1 MDNFSAR
8 RNDVI
13 NFLDEVRMQ
22 REQEAHDNAFKNSE
36 DYKLKCLDKEQ
47 DNAKGVCLDM
57 VFSKLYKDALP
68 LNNDY
73 KVAHAEDLDAEMKD
87 FINSRCPKGMSYYIH
102 EGIRRGSES
111 AKKIMDETDKIVNDD
126 YNNKAL
132 NIEKYKP
139 EDLVFKADDAL
150 VNKIDVM
157 NRKLDLDNLSDT
169 IKSNVKMSA
178 ISEIQRAKKAE
189 NDAKAVET
197 ELANDINVRTEAQID
212 HALALK
218 DINTVK
224 DFEPSL
230 FQGIMINKMNK
241 LQHMSEC
248 GVLEP
253 TCIYNTLA
261 DFGLP
266 EPTTEDVHFATVEE
280 LAFVEAV
287 KEYTKLNIIKALKLE
302 RFDLNDVRNLAY
314 EYASN
319 IND

>member
-1 MDNFSAR
+1 MDNLNIR
-8 RNDVI
+8 KQGVI
-13 NFLDEVRMQ
+13 NFMDEVRAQ
-22 REQEAHDNAFKNSE
+22 KEQEAKDNAFRNTE
-36 DYKLKCLDKEQ
+36 NYKLKCLDREQ

-73 KVAHAEDLDAEMKD
+73 KVAHGEDLDAEMKD
-87 FINSRCPKGMSYYIH
+87 FINSRCPKGMTYYIH
-102 EGIRRGSES
+102 EGIRRGSEG
-111 AKKIMDETDKIVNDD
+111 AKKIMNETDKIVNDD

-139 EDLVFKADDAL
+139 EDLVFRADDAL

-157 NRKLDLDNLSDT
+157 NKKLDLDNLSET

-178 ISEIQRAKKAE
+178 MSEIQRAKEAEKDSKAIE
-189 NDAKAVET
+189 D
-197 ELANDINVRTEAQID
+197 ELAKDISIRTESQID
-212 HALALK
+212 EALALRN
-218 DINTVK
+218 INTMR

-241 LQHMSEC
+241 YQKMQEC
-248 GVLEP
+248 GTLEP

-266 EPTTEDVHFATVEE
+266 ESTTEDVHFATPEE
-280 LAFVEAV
+280 LAFVETV

-302 RFDLNDVRNLAY
+302 SFGINDVRDLAFK
-314 EYASN
+314 YASN
-319 IND
+319 DI